1 MDNNI
6 NDLNNEYIVNYT
18 KAFSK
23 ECQDMRMILV
33 SKELNKYMD
42 SFKYKAESN
51 NYGVYRD
58 ENISLI
64 KTMENIVSDK
74 IHNLLS
80 KPVQEWFEKNN
91 VEINREIF
99 KVINSD
105 NPNKINSVQQCFDE
119 LRKRKIIID
128 SKDEE
133 FKKTVDEQLEIVLEP
148 YEFTIENA
156 KLEEIK
162 SNFKNEVCLQ
172 YRKMADSVRDELES
186 KKRNFLSIQE
196 SNIIKHMNENDK
208 EEKNKA
214 AQTEAIN
221 NETMLNETKNIE
233 NKQDREMFGLTSEEL
248 VNKTQK
254 LFELFDLIISKD
266 DNGKIHI
273 TDKEGKEALT
283 DYVSDEYA
291 DQLLINF
298 DNEIKYGFVV
308 KSNNKDCLQLNK
320 SGISIRYYVNENV
333 YKLNSELFD
342 YEIDLEH
349 NTIIKK
355 DRNELIQKP
364 MDTSYEEARNDLL
377 SVGID
382 ISKIEGLSKVEVQ
395 R

>member
-1 MDNNI
+1 MDSNI

-18 KAFSK
+18 NAFSN

-33 SKELNKYMD
+33 LKEIGKYMD
-42 SFKYKAESN
+42 SFKYKAESK

-58 ENISLI
+58 ENMSLI
-64 KTMENIVSDK
+64 KAMENIVSDK
-74 IHNLLS
+74 LRDFLS
-80 KPVQEWFEKNN
+80 KPVHEWFKKNN
-91 VEINREIF
+91 EEINGEIF

-105 NPNKINSVQQCFDE
+105 NPNKSNSVHQCFDE

-128 SKDEE
+128 TKDEE
-133 FKKTVDEQLEIVLEP
+133 FKKVIDEQLEIVLEP
-148 YEFTIENA
+148 YEFTIESA
-156 KLEEIK
+156 KLDEIK
-162 SNFKNEVCLQ
+162 ENFKNDVVLE

-186 KKRNFLSIQE
+186 KKTNFLSIQE

-208 EEKNKA
+208 DEKNKA
-214 AQTEAIN
+214 SQTEAIN
-221 NETMLNETKNIE
+221 NETMINETNNLE

-254 LFELFDLIISKD
+254 IFDLFDLIISKD

-283 DYVSDEYA
+283 DYVSDENA

-298 DNEIKYGFVV
+298 DNEVKYGFVI

-320 SGISIRYYVNENV
+320 GGISIRYYVNENV

-342 YEIDLEH
+342 YDIDLEH

-364 MDTSYEEARNDLL
+364 IDTSYEEARNDLL
-377 SVGID
+377 SVGVD
-382 ISKIEGLSKVEVQ
+382 IGKIEGLSKEEVQ